1 MLVNVTLLSSYILWI
16 HFLWWWC
23 FGCRSWRSTYFLHRW
38 LYVSPILLNPSYR
51 FTTEKQPKNK
61 TIILR
66 QQCSEKRNLPNLL
79 LLKVVHTFVSG
90 SLIDQYLLKGLDWIG
105 CCLLENNPSVGY
117 LKISDWKSALLYQE
131 EHWPPLLCGASVCFL
146 SGVYSPG
153 SENRGP
159 QVSQLSPSSDGL
171 HIQFLDKPVICM

>member
-1 MLVNVTLLSSYILWI
+1 MNT
-16 HFLWWWC
+16 FLKWC
-23 FGCRSWRSTYFLHRW
+23 FGCRSWRSTYFLHQW
-38 LYVSPILLNPSYR
+38 LYIPPILLNPSYR
-51 FTTEKQPKNK
+51 FTNKKQTKNK
-61 TIILR
+61 TIIFL

-90 SLIDQYLLKGLDWIG
+90 SLIAQYLLKGLDWIG

-117 LKISDWKSALLYQE
+117 LTISDWKSALVHQE
-131 EHWPPLLCGASVCFL
+131 EHWPPLSVVWSLSVCFL